1 MSRRGYTLVEALMAT
16 FVMGIGLLA
25 ITAFIVAGVMETNR
39 TVRTDA
45 VQQCSANAVALGR
58 IIVQTAVSSMTNPSM
73 PNQFLW
79 VYQPNKTPALPGIPY
94 NVPLG
99 WPGLALDIEGPYE
112 KINSYTTPTGQ
123 VYNRP
128 FFTGRRMTPVDPER
142 YTWAYAIR
150 PVRAAGSG
158 SVDQGL
164 ADVSIVVFKEY
175 DPNDPR
181 SNPYV
186 LNGAQ
191 LTAGNPTLVLG
202 PGVSPSQVPTKAILV
217 DGENG
222 YVYELT
228 NFTVQ
233 PAARA
238 YSGIGSPRA
247 DSKTVI
253 VVPRAIEVVEVGII
267 SWR

>member
-1 MSRRGYTLVEALMAT
+1 MSRRGYTLVEVLMAT

-25 ITAFIVAGVMETNR
+25 ISAFFVAGVMRTNSTLR
-39 TVRTDA
+39 MDA
-45 VQQCSANAVALGR
+45 AQQCFANAVALGR
-58 IIVQTAVSSMTNPSM
+58 IIVQTAVRSLPSQSM

-79 VYQPNKTPALPGIPY
+79 VYQSNKTPALPGISY
-94 NVPLG
+94 NIPVGGL
-99 WPGLALDIEGPYE
+99 GLALDIEGPYE
-112 KINSYTTPTGQ
+112 IINL
-123 VYNRP
+123 YNQP

-142 YTWAYAIR
+142 YTWAYAVR
-150 PVRAAGSG
+150 PVRAASSG

-164 ADVSIVVFKEY
+164 VDVSVVVFKEY
-175 DPNDPR
+175 DPNDPA

-186 LNGAQ
+186 LSNVQ
-191 LTAGNPTLVLG
+191 LKAGNPTLVLG
-202 PGVSPSQVPTKAILV
+202 QGVSPSQVPTKAILV
-217 DGENG
+217 DGDNG
-222 YVYELT
+222 YVYKLT

-247 DSKTVI
+247 DSNTVI